1 MGEQP
6 TTPFPEARRHSL
18 AEDVYGLATGSL
30 LMAIGLTLMKMA
42 GIVTAGMGGVAL
54 LASYLSP
61 ITVDAAFWL
70 LNMPFFILA
79 WSALGR
85 AYFMKSVAAVALVSG
100 WLAITRLCVSIDAIE
115 PAFAAIAGGTATG
128 AGILAMLRHK
138 AGVGGV
144 TIMSMWLQK
153 KKGWSV
159 GWMSFALDA
168 AIIIAAVI
176 AIPSN
181 LAIYSIMSVAAVSGI
196 LIAYHKPGRYT
207 GY

>member
-1 MGEQP
+1 MSDEV
-6 TTPFPEARRHSL
+6 TPAFAEARPHSL
-18 AEDVYGLATGSL
+18 AEDIYGLATGSL
-30 LMAIGLTLMKMA
+30 LMAIGLTLMKA
-42 GIVTAGMGGVAL
+42 SGIVTAGMGGVAL
-54 LASYLSP
+54 LASYLLP
-61 ITVDAAFWL
+61 VTVDVAFWL
-70 LNMPFFILA
+70 LNMPFFVLA

-85 AYFMKSVAAVALVSG
+85 AYFLKSVAAVALVSL
-100 WLAITRLCVSIDAIE
+100 WLAVTRVCLNIDEIE
-115 PAFAAIAGGTATG
+115 PAFAAIAGGTAAG

-144 TIMSMWLQK
+144 TILSMWLQR

-168 AIIIAAVI
+168 AIILAAVV
-176 AIPSN
+176 AIPSE
-181 LAIYSIMSVAAVSGI
+181 LAIFSVMSVAAVSGI